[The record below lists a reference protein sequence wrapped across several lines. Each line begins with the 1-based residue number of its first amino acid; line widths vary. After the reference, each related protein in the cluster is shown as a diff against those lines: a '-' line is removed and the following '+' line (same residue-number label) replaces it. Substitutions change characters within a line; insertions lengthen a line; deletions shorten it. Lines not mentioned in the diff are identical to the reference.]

1 MAVLLLASD
10 QNTYKMSTRT
20 STVYKYV
27 KEHYPMAK
35 DHRVAREHQVDNP
48 LFYTFGTTPRTE
60 RLGGWSTCLYRHE
73 GEM

>member
-1 MAVLLLASD
+1 
-10 QNTYKMSTRT
+10 MSTRT

-48 LFYTFGTTPRTE
+48 CFILSARHLGRNGWEAGAHAFTGT
-60 RLGGWSTCLYRHE
+60 LGKCEEKREQT
-73 GEM
+73 